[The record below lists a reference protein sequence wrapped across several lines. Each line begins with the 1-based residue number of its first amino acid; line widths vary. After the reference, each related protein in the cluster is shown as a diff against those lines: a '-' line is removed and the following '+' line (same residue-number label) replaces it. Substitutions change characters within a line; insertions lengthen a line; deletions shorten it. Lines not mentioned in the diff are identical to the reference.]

1 MNKPKYKRFFYTEE
15 HIEWLKA
22 NVYGIRHKE
31 LAKRFN
37 EHFSTNLTTRK
48 IKRALELRHIQNGLN
63 QSDLTKEMKQFVFDN
78 YKGIS
83 NQELA
88 DRVNKEFGTNFG
100 ATKFADFKCNNNL
113 QSGYQYQPWLKR
125 QKSHLDETVRKDGY
139 VYIKVGT
146 EWHPKQR
153 WVYEQAYGELQPGEV
168 LIFKDGDPTNC
179 DLDNLIKVRKN
190 VLCRVSS
197 LLTNDKEINNSL
209 ILTGLVLDKIK
220 QKTEVLD
227 NIVGDFNE

>member
-1 MNKPKYKRFFYTEE
+1 MNKPKYKRHNYTEE
-15 HIEWLKA
+15 EVEWLKE
-22 NVYGIRHKE
+22 NVYGVRHEE
-31 LAKRFN
+31 LARRFN
-37 EHFSTNLTTRK
+37 ERFGTNVNRYNIRNMLTRRG
-48 IKRALELRHIQNGLN
+48 IKNGLN

-100 ATKFADFKCNNNL
+100 ATKFADFKWLNGL
-113 QSGYQYQPWLKR
+113 RSGYQYQPWLKW
-125 QKSHLDETVRKDGY
+125 QKEHLHETVRQDGY
-139 VYIKVGT
+139 VYIKVDND
-146 EWHPKQR
+146 WYAKQR

-168 LIFKDGDPTNC
+168 IIFKDGDSTNC

-190 VLCRVSS
+190 VLCRVAS
-197 LLTNDKEINNSL
+197 LLTDDKEINNSL

-220 QKTEVLD
+220 QIED
-227 NIVGDFNE
+227 EGGSND

>member
-1 MNKPKYKRFFYTEE
+1 MNKPKYKRHNYTEE
-15 HIEWLKA
+15 EVEWLKE
-22 NVYGIRHKE
+22 NVYGVRHEE
-31 LAKRFN
+31 LARRFN
-37 EHFSTNLTTRK
+37 ERFGTNVNRYNIRNMLTRRG
-48 IKRALELRHIQNGLN
+48 IKNGLN

-88 DRVNKEFGTNFG
+88 DRVNEKFGTNFG
-100 ATKFADFKCNNNL
+100 AVKFADFKWLNGL
-113 QSGYQYQPWLKR
+113 RSGYQYQPWLKW
-125 QKSHLDETVRKDGY
+125 QKEHMDETIRKDGY
-139 VYIKVGT
+139 VYIKVGKN
-146 EWHPKQR
+146 WYAKQR
-153 WVYEQAYGELQPGEV
+153 WVYERAYGELQPGEV

-197 LLTNDKEINNSL
+197 LLTDDKEINNSL

-220 QKTEVLD
+220 QIEEE
-227 NIVGDFNE
+227 GDSNE

>member
-1 MNKPKYKRFFYTEE
+1 MNKPKYKRHNYTEE
-15 HIEWLKA
+15 EVEWLKE
-22 NVYGIRHKE
+22 NVYGVRHEE
-31 LAKRFN
+31 LARRFN
-37 EHFSTNLTTRK
+37 EHFGTNLTTRK
-48 IKRALELRHIQNGLN
+48 IKKVLLARRIKNGLN
-63 QSDLTKEMKQFVFDN
+63 QSDLTKEMKQFIFDN

-113 QSGYQYQPWLKR
+113 QSGYRFEVENLRKKKHLAETIR
-125 QKSHLDETVRKDGY
+125 QDGY
-139 VYIKVGT
+139 VYIKIGT
-146 EWHPKQR
+146 EWYPKQR
-153 WVYEQAYGELQPGEV
+153 WVYEQAYGKLQPGEV

-197 LLTNDKEINNSL
+197 LLTSDEEINNSL
-209 ILTGLVLDKIK
+209 ILNGLLLDKIK
-220 QKTEVLD
+220 QKKEVID
-227 NIVGDFNE
+227 NGFIL